1 MATTT
6 HTVARGDTLS
16 GIAAKYKSEYGYTDT
31 YVYMNALVKHNN
43 IANPDIIIDGQVIRL
58 DVNNTSTAVKP
69 EKNKSNKP
77 IIKLFGLQSDTDR
90 TVYATWTWD
99 KEHTENYKLRWY
111 YATGD
116 GVWFVGDDGTSDY
129 KQSTYNAPSNAT
141 KVKFKVKA
149 VSEKHTVNDKETS
162 YWTGDWSTAVTY
174 NFNSNPP
181 SKPSAPKVEIK
192 NLKLTVS
199 LSNLDINAN
208 KIEFQIVKNDK
219 STFKKAT
226 VAIKTTAASYS
237 CSVAAGA
244 KYKVRARGI
253 RNDIYGEWSEYSENA
268 GTPPAASKG
277 WIKVVAKSETEVQLD
292 WENVSNATSYEVQY
306 TTKKRYFDSSS
317 EVQSHTVDSVVGHAE
332 ITGLETGQ
340 EWFFR
345 VRAINDN
352 GNSAWSEITSIIIGK
367 KPTAPTT
374 WSSTST
380 VVVGKSLKLYW
391 IHNSVD
397 GSSQTYAELELTING
412 TKTVKTIKNS
422 TDEEKK
428 DKTSVYTINTSSYTE
443 GTVIKW
449 RVRTRGV
456 TSEYSNWS
464 TKRTVNVYVEPVLEL
479 NIENQNGDEIDTI
492 NAFPFFISGIAGPN
506 TQKPISYH
514 VEIIAN
520 QSYEQIDNIGNN
532 QFINVGESVYSKN
545 YDTDDQLL
553 LAMSADA
560 INLENNVDYTV
571 IVTVSMD
578 SGLTTEEAVRFS
590 VAWKDSKYE
599 PNAEI
604 SYDPETITTSI
615 RAYCEDENDELIDGV
630 TLSVYR
636 REFDGSF
643 TELATGLVNTDQ
655 TFVTDP
661 HPSLDYARYRIVA
674 ISDNTGAVSYYDVPG
689 YFIGESAVIIQ
700 WDEAWSN
707 FDTDEDS
714 ELEEPNWTGSLV
726 KLPYNIDISEDSSPD
741 VELIEYIGRE
751 HPVGYYG
758 TQLGET
764 DSWRVE
770 INREDKETLYALRRL
785 KRYMGDVYVRE
796 PSGRGY
802 WANVNVSIS
811 QTHCELTIPVTL
823 KLTRV
828 AGGM

>member
-16 GIAAKYKSEYGYTDT
+16 GIAAKYKGEYGYSDT
-31 YVYMNALVKHNN
+31 NSYMNALVKHNN
-43 IANPDIIIDGQVIRL
+43 ISNPNIIIDGQVIRL
-58 DVNNTSTAVKP
+58 DVNTTSSAVKT

-99 KEHTENYKLRWY
+99 KEYTENYELRWY

-116 GVWFVGDDGTSDY
+116 GVWFVGDDGSSEY

-149 VSEKHTVNDKETS
+149 VSKTHTVNDKETS

-174 NFNSNPP
+174 NFSSNPP

-192 NLKLTVS
+192 NLKLTAS
-199 LSNLDINAN
+199 LNNLDINA
-208 KIEFQIVKNDK
+208 KEIEFQIVKNDK
-219 STFKKAT
+219 SSFKKAT
-226 VAIKTTAASYS
+226 VAIKTSAASYS
-237 CSVAAGA
+237 CSVVAGA
-244 KYKVRARGI
+244 NYKVRARGI
-253 RNDIYGEWSEYSENA
+253 KNDIYGEWSEYSENA

-277 WIKVVAKSETEVQLD
+277 WIKVIAKSETEVQLD
-292 WENVSNATSYEVQY
+292 WANVSNATSYEVQY

-317 EVQSHTVDSVVGHAE
+317 EVQSHVVESVVGHAE

-352 GNSAWSEITSIIIGK
+352 GNSAWTEITSIIIGK

-374 WSSTST
+374 WSSTVTAT
-380 VVVGKSLKLYW
+380 VGSPLNLYW
-391 IHNSVD
+391 THNSVD
-397 GSSQTYAELELTING
+397 GSSQTYAELELNIGGDT
-412 TKTVKTIKNS
+412 TVKTIKNS
-422 TDEEKK
+422 TKEDEK
-428 DKTSVYTINTSSYTE
+428 DKTSVYTVDTSSYTE

-449 RVRTRGV
+449 RVRTKGV
-456 TSEYSNWS
+456 TDEYSDWS
-464 TKRTVNVYVEPVLEL
+464 VQRIVNVHAVPVLEL
-479 NIENQNGDEIDTI
+479 NITNQNGDEIDTV
-492 NAFPFFISGIAGPN
+492 NSFPFFISGIAGPN
-506 TQKPISYH
+506 IQKPISYH

-520 QSYEQIDNIGNN
+520 QPYEQIDNVGNN
-532 QFINVGESVYSKN
+532 QLIGVGEAIYSKN
-545 YDTDDQLL
+545 FDTDDALL
-553 LAMSADA
+553 LAMSAGA
-560 INLENNVDYTV
+560 VNLENNIDYTV

-578 SGLTTEEAVRFS
+578 SGLTAEESARFS
-590 VAWKDSKYE
+590 VAWSDAKYE

-604 SYDPETITTSI
+604 SYNPENITTSI
-615 RAYCEDENDELIDGV
+615 RAYCEDENDKLINGI

-643 TELATGLVNTDQ
+643 SEIATGLVNTAQ

-661 HPSLDYARYRIVA
+661 HPSLDYARYRVVA
-674 ISDNTGAVSYYDVPG
+674 ISDDTGAVSYYDVPG
-689 YFIGESAVIIQ
+689 YFIGETAVIIQ
-700 WDEAWSN
+700 WDEEWNN
-707 FDTDEDS
+707 FDTNEES
-714 ELEEPNWTGSLV
+714 ELEEPNWTGSLL
-726 KLPYNIDISEDSSPD
+726 KLPYNIDVSDDSSPD
-741 VELIEYIGRE
+741 VELVEYIGRE
-751 HPVGYYG
+751 HPVSYYG

-764 DSWRVE
+764 ASWRVE
-770 INREDKETLYALRRL
+770 IDREDKETLYALRRL

-796 PSGRGY
+796 PSGSGY
-802 WANVNVSIS
+802 WANVNVSFS